1 MFKIIFTTILI
12 VLFTGCFNNGNIDTV
27 KNGTMS
33 IDESLTIGQAFDNW
47 NECEN
52 SKWDSI
58 VEKNG
63 RNIVVFSCTF
73 KNIKSEINTLFQNN
87 LIEKYNFSL
96 LDLKNAKF
104 EIKWAINT
112 DKKGFKVDDIK
123 VTYLWSDGLE
133 KTYNVN
139 QSFLSTIYKNE
150 PFGGYKG
157 SSILTFKDLA
167 NEYYKE
173 NKQVVDFELLAEF
186 SQSNF
191 DLMKNKNNFKESKF
205 YLEVQNSDTIDELYS
220 ELKKT
225 SNNLNF
231 FDNIMNIISDSI
243 NPSNLFDTTILY
255 NRNIDTSLV
264 FTSFASKLLQ
274 LYQEDKTVPID
285 VKISSFPFSSAHNIN
300 YEPFLS
306 KNKAKFEII
315 MYILSKPK
323 LREKLEVEPTDY
335 NRNLLFLA
343 DISKK
348 DYITKVINKII
359 DTNMKLTFNEL
370 KYIDKLKESFPTL
383 FDKLNNIKN
392 EYIKDKKKYD
402 LSFFVYLKSEN
413 YEGLNISFIGNAEN
427 YFNVSSKLNEFD
439 IKQEI
444 KKWNEI
450 NSESITNNN
459 LSQEAKQEFLNILG
473 VKGVDSISIA
483 YKMIKK

>member
-1 MFKIIFTTILI
+1 MFKIIFTIILI
-12 VLFTGCFNNGNIDTV
+12 VLFTGCFNSNNISTV

-63 RNIVVFSCTF
+63 RNIVVFSCAF

-87 LIEKYNFSL
+87 QITKLEFSL

-104 EIKWAINT
+104 EIKWAINA
-112 DKKGFKVDDIK
+112 DKKSFKVDDIK

-139 QSFLSTIYKNE
+139 QSFLGTIYKNE

-186 SQSNF
+186 SQSYF
-191 DLMKNKNNFKESKF
+191 DLMKNKNNFKGYKF
-205 YLEVQNSDTIDELYS
+205 YSEVQNSNTIDELYS

-225 SNNLNF
+225 SNSLNF
-231 FDNIMNIISDSI
+231 SDNIMDIIFKSI
-243 NPSNLFDTTILY
+243 NPSNLFDTTILFKG
-255 NRNIDTSLV
+255 NIDTSSV

-274 LYQEDKTVPID
+274 LYQEDKTIPLED
-285 VKISSFPFSSAHNIN
+285 KFSSLPLWFLLDSK

-359 DTNMKLTFNEL
+359 DTNMKLTFYEL
-370 KYIDKLKESFPTL
+370 KDIDKLKESFPTL

-413 YEGLNISFIGNAEN
+413 HEGLNISFIGNAEN
-427 YFNVSSKLNEFD
+427 YFNVSSRLNESEV
-439 IKQEI
+439 IEKI

-459 LSQEAKQEFLNILG
+459 LSQKAKQEFLNILG

-483 YKMIKK
+483 YKMITK

>member
-1 MFKIIFTTILI
+1 
-12 VLFTGCFNNGNIDTV
+12 
-27 KNGTMS
+27 
-33 IDESLTIGQAFDNW
+33 
-47 NECEN
+47 
-52 SKWDSI
+52 
-58 VEKNG
+58 
-63 RNIVVFSCTF
+63 
-73 KNIKSEINTLFQNN
+73 
-87 LIEKYNFSL
+87 
-96 LDLKNAKF
+96 
-104 EIKWAINT
+104 
-112 DKKGFKVDDIK
+112 
-123 VTYLWSDGLE
+123 
-133 KTYNVN
+133 
-139 QSFLSTIYKNE
+139 
-150 PFGGYKG
+150 
-157 SSILTFKDLA
+157 
-167 NEYYKE
+167 
-173 NKQVVDFELLAEF
+173 
-186 SQSNF
+186 
-191 DLMKNKNNFKESKF
+191 
-205 YLEVQNSDTIDELYS
+205 
-220 ELKKT
+220 
-225 SNNLNF
+225 
-231 FDNIMNIISDSI
+231 MNIISDSI

-255 NRNIDTSLV
+255 SRNIDTSLV

-285 VKISSFPFSSAHNIN
+285 VKISSFPFSFGIDIN

-323 LREKLEVEPTDY
+323 LREKFEVEPTDY

-370 KYIDKLKESFPTL
+370 KYIDELKESFPTL

-473 VKGVDSISIA
+473 IKGVDSISIA
-483 YKMIKK
+483 YKMITK

>member
-1 MFKIIFTTILI
+1 MHRVYNKIKGEYVFKIIFTTILI
-12 VLFTGCFNNGNIDTV
+12 VVFNGCFNTGNINTV

-52 SKWDSI
+52 NKWDSI

-87 LIEKYNFSL
+87 QITKLEFSL

-104 EIKWAINT
+104 EIKWAINA
-112 DKKGFKVDDIK
+112 DKKSFKVDDIK
-123 VTYLWSDGLE
+123 VNYLWSDGLE

-139 QSFLSTIYKNE
+139 QSFLSAIYKNE

-191 DLMKNKNNFKESKF
+191 DSMKNKNHFKESKF
-205 YLEVQNSDTIDELYS
+205 YSEVQNSNSIDELYS

-243 NPSNLFDTTILY
+243 NPSNLFDATILF
-255 NRNIDTSLV
+255 NGNIDTSLF

-285 VKISSFPFSSAHNIN
+285 VKISSFPF
-300 YEPFLS
+300 
-306 KNKAKFEII
+306 
-315 MYILSKPK
+315 
-323 LREKLEVEPTDY
+323 
-335 NRNLLFLA
+335 
-343 DISKK
+343 
-348 DYITKVINKII
+348 
-359 DTNMKLTFNEL
+359 
-370 KYIDKLKESFPTL
+370 
-383 FDKLNNIKN
+383 
-392 EYIKDKKKYD
+392 
-402 LSFFVYLKSEN
+402 
-413 YEGLNISFIGNAEN
+413 
-427 YFNVSSKLNEFD
+427 
-439 IKQEI
+439 
-444 KKWNEI
+444 
-450 NSESITNNN
+450 
-459 LSQEAKQEFLNILG
+459 
-473 VKGVDSISIA
+473 
-483 YKMIKK
+483 

>member
-52 SKWDSI
+52 NKWDSI

-112 DKKGFKVDDIK
+112 DKKSFKVDDIK

-133 KTYNVN
+133 NTYNVN

-225 SNNLNF
+225 S
-231 FDNIMNIISDSI
+231 IWI
-243 NPSNLFDTTILY
+243 
-255 NRNIDTSLV
+255 
-264 FTSFASKLLQ
+264 
-274 LYQEDKTVPID
+274 
-285 VKISSFPFSSAHNIN
+285 
-300 YEPFLS
+300 
-306 KNKAKFEII
+306 
-315 MYILSKPK
+315 
-323 LREKLEVEPTDY
+323 
-335 NRNLLFLA
+335 
-343 DISKK
+343 
-348 DYITKVINKII
+348 
-359 DTNMKLTFNEL
+359 
-370 KYIDKLKESFPTL
+370 
-383 FDKLNNIKN
+383 
-392 EYIKDKKKYD
+392 
-402 LSFFVYLKSEN
+402 
-413 YEGLNISFIGNAEN
+413 
-427 YFNVSSKLNEFD
+427 
-439 IKQEI
+439 
-444 KKWNEI
+444 
-450 NSESITNNN
+450 
-459 LSQEAKQEFLNILG
+459 
-473 VKGVDSISIA
+473 
-483 YKMIKK
+483 